1 MLRKLLK
8 NRIILIAILTLA
20 AVTILTIWQI
30 GRIQSEEG
38 WDRDFAK
45 SLDWVITPGIYD
57 RIAMDQ
63 VDGNLI
69 FRVEGSA
76 IDGYIDINE
85 DGEKVPLKGLQ
96 RMTSN
101 WNGIGYHDAGYGIVL
116 ETAPDGY
123 SEIWQLVTA
132 DGVVLYDSGTEGFS
146 MSEMPG
152 YIYFN
157 TRGNSRV
164 VRVESGETVYFAP
177 EGERVYN
184 QMGNYWI
191 ISLTLPGKTEFNQE
205 TLYYLRNQDFSV
217 ALDGMMFTGISE
229 IEGERILGKVLEDYN
244 YYDERPV
251 YSKASP
257 ELSVSEKVLDGSGNV
272 LFSPDEIGDG
282 CEITSDGD
290 GWFITSEMH
299 EGKQLV
305 KMHFFDSLKEENAL
319 ELPEGIFV
327 MDVYDGGYMRF
338 DDSQKA
344 GLMDRNGNIILP
356 SEFAYVRDMEQDCV
370 VVVLGSEC
378 GVIRIGGD
386 RDEG

>member
-8 NRIILIAILTLA
+8 NRIILAAILVLMT
-20 AVTILTIWQI
+20 VTVLSIWQI
-30 GRIQSEEG
+30 GRIQSNEG

-76 IDGYIDINE
+76 IDGYIHINE

-132 DGVVLYDSGTEGFS
+132 EGDVLYDRGREGFS

-177 EGERVYN
+177 EGERVYH

-191 ISLTLPGKTEFNQE
+191 MSLTLPGKSE
-205 TLYYLRNQDFSV
+205 TNPEALYYLRNPDFSV
-217 ALDGMMFTGISE
+217 ALDGMMFTEISE
-229 IEGERILGKVLEDYN
+229 IEGDRILGKVLEDYN
-244 YYDERPV
+244 YYGERPV
-251 YSKASP
+251 HSKNSP
-257 ELSVSEKVLDGSGNV
+257 ELSVSQIVLDGSGSV
-272 LFSPDEIGDG
+272 LYSPDEIDTG
-282 CEITSDGD
+282 CEIITDGD
-290 GWFITSEMH
+290 GWFITSEIH
-299 EGKQLV
+299 DGKRLE
-305 KMHFFDSLKEENAL
+305 KMHFFESLKEEDAL

-338 DDSQKA
+338 DDSTKA
-344 GLMDRNGNIILP
+344 GLMDRNGNIIIP
-356 SEFAYVRDMEQDCV
+356 AEFAYVRDMEQDCV

-378 GVIRIGGD
+378 GAIRIGGD
-386 RDEG
+386 GNEG